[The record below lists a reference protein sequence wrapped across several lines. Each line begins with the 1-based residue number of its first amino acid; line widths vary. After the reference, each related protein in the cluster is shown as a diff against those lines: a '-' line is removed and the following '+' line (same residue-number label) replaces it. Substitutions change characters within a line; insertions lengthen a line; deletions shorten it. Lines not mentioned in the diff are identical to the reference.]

1 MLIISLLVRIVSF
14 EGQKVRIIFRNDH
27 FNEFLLVNLY
37 HKGTSMQVKESQIS
51 LALLATCVGL
61 ISAGIIT
68 LFRLAYELPLEHF
81 LPSGD
86 AEGFESL
93 STQTRIILIL
103 SSTALLIF
111 FFSRLRPE
119 QRKVGVGHVL
129 QRIEQHQGYLPKT
142 NLIAQF
148 FGAIIALIGGHSVGR
163 EGPAVHI
170 GAGSA
175 SQFGQLLKTPHHRL
189 RILAACGVASAIS
202 ASFNTPMAGVIFAM
216 EVVLLE
222 YSIRGFIPIILA
234 SVIGAIV
241 SRAVFGNETAFIV
254 PSLEMGS
261 LLEIPYILLLALICG
276 VLGSLFI
283 ATVKFMQRWNVRPIW
298 QTWGLLGMGTALV
311 SIYLPEVMGIGY
323 DSVNSWL
330 QGEVALGLALALLLA
345 KLLLSGWASATG
357 FPGGLIGP
365 SLFMGA
371 AAGAMMGQMSSFFMP
386 DYPVNLGF
394 YAMLGMGAMMA
405 AVLRAPLAALMAL
418 LELTANPNIILPG
431 MLAIVIA
438 SLTVSEVFNLP
449 SIFRVQT
456 KLAMNQSPVQQ
467 LLRNTWVGQVM
478 SQSFTTS
485 PRVIKIDS
493 ANILLSQQS
502 SWILLEQENQLLA
515 TADLAHY
522 IEGLALNNTEHQDID
537 CLLLPGDRKMVKSI
551 TLMANL
557 QNALDMMQTHHIE
570 WLTVHRDE
578 QFNHVV
584 GIISREM
591 IEQYYRYKPA

>member
-1 MLIISLLVRIVSF
+1 M
-14 EGQKVRIIFRNDH
+14 K
-27 FNEFLLVNLY
+27 
-37 HKGTSMQVKESQIS
+37 VKESQIS
-51 LALLATCVGL
+51 LALLATFVGL
-61 ISAGIIT
+61 ISAGLIT
-68 LFRLAYELPLEHF
+68 LFRLAYELPLEHW

-86 AEGFESL
+86 HEGFESL
-93 STQTRIILIL
+93 SSLSRIVLL
-103 SSTALLIF
+103 LASTALLILI
-111 FFSRLRPE
+111 FSRLKPQ
-119 QRKVGVGHVL
+119 QRKMGVGHVL

-222 YSIRGFIPIILA
+222 YSIKGFIPIILA
-234 SVIGAIV
+234 SVTGAIV
-241 SRAVFGNETAFIV
+241 SRATFGNETAFIV

-276 VLGSLFI
+276 MLGSLFI
-283 ATVKFMQRWNVRPIW
+283 TTVKFMQRWNTRPLW
-298 QTWGLLGMGTALV
+298 QTWGLLGICTAIT

-323 DSVNSWL
+323 DSVNDWL
-330 QGEVALGLALALLLA
+330 QGEAVIGLAFALLFA
-345 KLLLSGWASATG
+345 KLLLSGWASAMG

-371 AAGAMMGQMSSFFMP
+371 AIGALLGLLSSYLMP
-386 DYPVNLGF
+386 EYPVNVGF

-405 AVLRAPLAALMAL
+405 SVLRAPLAALMAL

-438 SLTVSEVFNLP
+438 SLTVSEIFHLP
-449 SIFRVQT
+449 SIFRIQT
-456 KLAMNQSPVQQ
+456 NLAVNQDPVRQ
-467 LLRNTWVGQVM
+467 LLRNTWVGQLM
-478 SQSFTTS
+478 SQDFTTS
-485 PRVIKIDS
+485 ARMINLDS
-493 ANILLSQQS
+493 AQLILSQQPA
-502 SWILLEQENQLLA
+502 WVYIETEQQLLLS
-515 TADLAHY
+515 TDLARF
-522 IEGLALNNTEHQDID
+522 IESHIENTNSVDKFDSADPDHQDID
-537 CLLLPGDRKMVKSI
+537 CLLLPGERKMVKSI
-551 TLMANL
+551 SLMANL
-557 QNALDMMQTHHIE
+557 QNALDLMQQHHIE
-570 WLTVHRDE
+570 WLLVHRDE
-578 QFNHVV
+578 QFNQVV
-584 GIISREM
+584 GIVSREM
-591 IEQYYRYKPA
+591 IEQHYRYQPQAIEN

>member
-1 MLIISLLVRIVSF
+1 
-14 EGQKVRIIFRNDH
+14 
-27 FNEFLLVNLY
+27 
-37 HKGTSMQVKESQIS
+37 MQVKVKESQIS
-51 LALLATCVGL
+51 LALLATFVGL
-61 ISAGIIT
+61 CSAGIIT

-86 AEGFESL
+86 DEGFESL
-93 STQTRIILIL
+93 SIYARIALIL
-103 SSTALLIF
+103 SSTALLILI
-111 FFSRLRPE
+111 FSRLKPD

-129 QRIEQHQGYLPKT
+129 QRIEQHQGYLPKS
-142 NLIAQF
+142 NLVAQF

-170 GAGSA
+170 GAGTA

-234 SVIGAIV
+234 SVIGAII

-261 LLEIPYILLLALICG
+261 LLEIPYILLLAIVCG
-276 VLGSLFI
+276 VMGSLFI
-283 ATVKFMQRWNVRPIW
+283 ASVRFMQRWNTRPLW
-298 QTWGLLGMGTALV
+298 QTWGGLGICSAAV
-311 SIYLPEVMGIGY
+311 CIYLPQIMGVGY

-330 QGEVALGLALALLLA
+330 QGEAIFGIAFALLFA
-345 KLLLSGWASATG
+345 KMILSGWASAMG

-371 AAGAMMGQMSSFFMP
+371 AIGVMLGQLSYYLMP
-386 DYPVNLGF
+386 SYPVNIGF

-418 LELTANPNIILPG
+418 LELTANPNIIMPG
-431 MLAIVIA
+431 MMAIVIA
-438 SLTVSEVFNLP
+438 SLTVSEIFHLP

-456 KLAMNQSPVQQ
+456 NLDVNQNPVRQ
-467 LLRNTWVGQVM
+467 LLRNTWVGQIM
-478 SQSFTTS
+478 TQNFSSS
-485 PRVIKIDS
+485 SRVINLDGAK
-493 ANILLSQQS
+493 LLLNLQPK
-502 SWILLEQENQLLA
+502 WILLEEEQQILASVDLSRFMENHPFCDA
-515 TADLAHY
+515 
-522 IEGLALNNTEHQDID
+522 EHQDID
-537 CLLLPGDRKMVKSI
+537 CLLLPGERKMVKSI
-551 TLMANL
+551 SLMANL
-557 QNALDMMQTHHIE
+557 QNALDHMQQHHIE
-570 WLTVHRDE
+570 WLVVHKDA
-578 QFNHVV
+578 QFNNVV
-584 GIISREM
+584 GIISRDM
-591 IEQYYRYKPA
+591 IEQHYRYNPVAKNTG